1 VVCSFC
7 HTETGL
13 NKEDTVSGN
22 HAVSREADSSPN
34 NEPRDEV
41 QPADFAINAKVRHVL
56 ARRWVRKDGLEV
68 GTTDGVV
75 FLRGNLDREPGGPP
89 EEENP
94 MARER
99 FLWRLRNELLAI
111 PGVME
116 VVMDV
121 TDSERTDIPWRG
133 TRG

>member
-1 VVCSFC
+1 M
-7 HTETGL
+7 
-13 NKEDTVSGN
+13 SGN
-22 HAVSREADSSPN
+22 HAVSRETASSPN
-34 NEPRDEV
+34 NGPQDEV

-56 ARRWVRKDGLEV
+56 ARRWVKKDGLEV

-75 FLRGNLDREPGGPP
+75 FLRGTLEREPGGPL

-94 MARER
+94 MARKR
-99 FLWRLRNELLAI
+99 FLWRLRNELMAI
-111 PGVME
+111 SGVME